1 MRHDA
6 RSIASSIGNN
16 MARTIA
22 GAASG
27 LSGNVRVDEI
37 SVGRV
42 QDISVVGEKA
52 ARKLNQILKD
62 RGRS

>member
-16 MARTIA
+16 IARTVA
-22 GAASG
+22 GAASR

-42 QDISVVGEKA
+42 LDISAVGEKA
-52 ARKLNQILKD
+52 AGKFGQILKD